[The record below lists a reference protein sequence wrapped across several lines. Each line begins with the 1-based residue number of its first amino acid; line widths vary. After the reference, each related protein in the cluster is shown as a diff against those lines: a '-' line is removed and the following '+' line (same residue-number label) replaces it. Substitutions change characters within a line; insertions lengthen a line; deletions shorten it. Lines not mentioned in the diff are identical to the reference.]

1 MSSNNPDPKYA
12 QYATEQLE
20 KLLTQTLETGES
32 NRIKEELKRRFAEQ
46 YVNIKVDLPTVPT
59 SAKKRAKSTDTIK
72 STNPT
77 NSSDSNWGCIV
88 FVIIIVVLLM
98 AGNNC

>member
-20 KLLTQTLETGES
+20 KLLSQTLETGES

-59 SAKKRAKSTDTIK
+59 PAKKPVKT
-72 STNPT
+72 TNPT
-77 NSSDSNWGCIV
+77 NSGDSNWGCIV
-88 FVIIIVVLLM
+88 FVVIIVVLLM

>member
-20 KLLTQTLETGES
+20 NLLSQTLETGES

-46 YVNIKVDLPTVPT
+46 YVNIKVDPPTVPPSANT
-59 SAKKRAKSTDTIK
+59 SVK

-77 NSSDSNWGCIV
+77 NSSDSNWGCII
-88 FVIIIVVLLM
+88 FVVIIVVLLM